1 MDFQN
6 PTYHICLEDFLSKG
20 ALEYN
25 VFSHVNNSLR
35 IGYDIN
41 CKSTLYCPICFQI
54 CKSPCAPDSC
64 AHFFCY
70 SCLNRWKHTKRNCPY
85 CRKNFKKI
93 ILFKN

>member
-41 CKSTLYCPICFQI
+41 CKSRSLCN
-54 CKSPCAPDSC
+54 
-64 AHFFCY
+64 
-70 SCLNRWKHTKRNCPY
+70 L
-85 CRKNFKKI
+85 
-93 ILFKN
+93 